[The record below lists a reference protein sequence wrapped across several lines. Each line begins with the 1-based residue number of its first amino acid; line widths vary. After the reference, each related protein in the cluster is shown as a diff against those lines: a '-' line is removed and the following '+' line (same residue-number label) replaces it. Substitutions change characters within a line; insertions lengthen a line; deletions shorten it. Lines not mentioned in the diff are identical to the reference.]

1 MTSYE
6 DPAKEKERIESL
18 ELSLTEEDI
27 LGCITY
33 YLEDEVI
40 AIRLLR
46 HINRLEKRIEELEK
60 V

>member
-6 DPAKEKERIESL
+6 DPAQEKVRLESL
-18 ELSLTEEDI
+18 DLPLTEEDI